1 MPQPRSHRGRRLEE
15 QLLRLLADLVRREVK
30 DPRVGAVTLTAV
42 EVSPDLSH
50 ATVYF
55 LPFGMGKDPAPVAEG
70 LGKAAGYL
78 RTLVSKQ
85 LTLRHTPQL
94 HFKLDTTLEKGM
106 ALNVLIK
113 EAVADDRRRHVDSDV
128 APGAEGAAD
137 SAATES
143 AADEA
148 GASPAVSDGD

>member
-1 MPQPRSHRGRRLEE
+1 MPQPRSHRSRRLEE

-30 DPRVGAVTLTAV
+30 DPRIGAVTLTAV

-78 RTLVSKQ
+78 RTMVGKQ

-106 ALNVLIK
+106 ALNALIK
-113 EAVADDRRRHVDSDV
+113 EAVADDRRRQTDADPSVV
-128 APGAEGAAD
+128 AD
-137 SAATES
+137 
-143 AADEA
+143 D
-148 GASPAVSDGD
+148 AVSDSVADQPAEGNAPDGG

>member
-1 MPQPRSHRGRRLEE
+1 MPQPRSHRSRRLEE

-30 DPRVGAVTLTAV
+30 DPRIGAVTLTAV

-78 RTLVSKQ
+78 RTLVGKQ

-106 ALNVLIK
+106 AMNALIK
-113 EAVADDRRRHVDSDV
+113 EAVADDRRRQTDIEPSSTSEDAAAATV
-128 APGAEGAAD
+128 ADQPADGNAAD
-137 SAATES
+137 
-143 AADEA
+143 
-148 GASPAVSDGD
+148 GG

>member
-1 MPQPRSHRGRRLEE
+1 MPQPRSHRSRRLEE

-30 DPRVGAVTLTAV
+30 DPRIGAVTLTAV

-50 ATVYF
+50 ATVFF

-78 RTLVSKQ
+78 RTLLGKQ

-106 ALNVLIK
+106 ALNALIK
-113 EAVADDRRRHVDSDV
+113 EAVADDRRRQTDVDPAAPADDAAPDSV
-128 APGAEGAAD
+128 ADQPAEGNAAD
-137 SAATES
+137 
-143 AADEA
+143 
-148 GASPAVSDGD
+148 GG

>member
-1 MPQPRSHRGRRLEE
+1 MPQPRSHRSRRLEE

-30 DPRVGAVTLTAV
+30 DPRIGAVTLTAV

-55 LPFGMGKDPAPVAEG
+55 LPFGIGKDPAPVAEG
-70 LGKAAGYL
+70 LGKAAGFL
-78 RTLVSKQ
+78 RTMVGKQ

-106 ALNVLIK
+106 ALNALIK
-113 EAVADDRRRHVDSDV
+113 EAVADDRRRQTDADPSVVADDVVSDSV
-128 APGAEGAAD
+128 AEQPAEGNA
-137 SAATES
+137 
-143 AADEA
+143 
-148 GASPAVSDGD
+148 PDGG

>member
-1 MPQPRSHRGRRLEE
+1 MPQPRSHRSRRLEE

-30 DPRVGAVTLTAV
+30 DPRIGAVTLTAV

-78 RTLVSKQ
+78 RTLVGKQ

-106 ALNVLIK
+106 ALNALIK
-113 EAVADDRRRHVDSDV
+113 EAVADDRRRQTDTELSATSDD
-128 APGAEGAAD
+128 AAAD
-137 SAATES
+137 SVADPPAES
-143 AADEA
+143 NAAD
-148 GASPAVSDGD
+148 GG

>member
-1 MPQPRSHRGRRLEE
+1 MPQPRSHRSRRLEE

-30 DPRVGAVTLTAV
+30 DPRIGAVTLTAV

-78 RTLVSKQ
+78 RTMVGKQ

-106 ALNVLIK
+106 ALNALIK
-113 EAVADDRRRHVDSDV
+113 EAVADDRRRQTDADPSA
-128 APGAEGAAD
+128 APDGDTPDANADKPVEGNAAD
-137 SAATES
+137 
-143 AADEA
+143 
-148 GASPAVSDGD
+148 GG

>member
-1 MPQPRSHRGRRLEE
+1 
-15 QLLRLLADLVRREVK
+15 LLRLLADLVRREVK
-30 DPRVGAVTLTAV
+30 DPRIGAVTLTAV

-78 RTLVSKQ
+78 RTLVGKQ

-106 ALNVLIK
+106 ALNALIK
-113 EAVADDRRRHVDSDV
+113 EAVADDRRRQTDTELSATSDDAAADTV
-128 APGAEGAAD
+128 ADPPAEGNAAD
-137 SAATES
+137 
-143 AADEA
+143 
-148 GASPAVSDGD
+148 GG

>member
-1 MPQPRSHRGRRLEE
+1 MPQPRSHRSRRLEE

-30 DPRVGAVTLTAV
+30 DPRIGAVTLTAV

-55 LPFGMGKDPAPVAEG
+55 LPFGMGKDPAPVVEG

-78 RTLVSKQ
+78 RTLVGKQ

-106 ALNVLIK
+106 ALNALIK
-113 EAVADDRRRHVDSDV
+113 EAVADDRRRQTDAEPSATSDGAAPDSV
-128 APGAEGAAD
+128 ADQPAEGNAAD
-137 SAATES
+137 
-143 AADEA
+143 
-148 GASPAVSDGD
+148 GG

>member
-1 MPQPRSHRGRRLEE
+1 MPQPRSHRSRRLEE
-15 QLLRLLADLVRREVK
+15 QLLRLLADLVRREVM
-30 DPRVGAVTLTAV
+30 DPRIGAVTLTAV

-78 RTLVSKQ
+78 RTMVGKQ

-106 ALNVLIK
+106 ALNALIK
-113 EAVADDRRRHVDSDV
+113 EAVADDRRRQTDADPSVV
-128 APGAEGAAD
+128 AD
-137 SAATES
+137 
-143 AADEA
+143 D
-148 GASPAVSDGD
+148 AVSDSVADQPAEGNAPDGG

>member
-1 MPQPRSHRGRRLEE
+1 MPQPRSHRSRRLEE

-30 DPRVGAVTLTAV
+30 DPRIGAVTLTAV

-78 RTLVSKQ
+78 RTMVGKQ

-106 ALNVLIK
+106 ALNALIK
-113 EAVADDRRRHVDSDV
+113 EAVADDRRRQTDADPSVV
-128 APGAEGAAD
+128 ADDAVSHSVADQPAEGNA
-137 SAATES
+137 
-143 AADEA
+143 
-148 GASPAVSDGD
+148 PDGG

>member
-1 MPQPRSHRGRRLEE
+1 MPQPRSHRSRRLEE

-30 DPRVGAVTLTAV
+30 DPRIGAVTLTAV

-78 RTLVSKQ
+78 RTMVGKQ

-106 ALNVLIK
+106 ALNALIK
-113 EAVADDRRRHVDSDV
+113 EAVADDRRRQTDADPSVV
-128 APGAEGAAD
+128 AD
-137 SAATES
+137 
-143 AADEA
+143 D
-148 GASPAVSDGD
+148 AVSDSVAEQPAEGNAPDGV

>member
-1 MPQPRSHRGRRLEE
+1 MPQPRSHRSRRLEE

-30 DPRVGAVTLTAV
+30 DPRIGAVTLTAV

-55 LPFGMGKDPAPVAEG
+55 LPFGIGKDPAPVAEG
-70 LGKAAGYL
+70 LGKAAGFL
-78 RTLVSKQ
+78 RTMVGKQ

-106 ALNVLIK
+106 ALNALIK
-113 EAVADDRRRHVDSDV
+113 EAVADDRRRQTDADPSVV
-128 APGAEGAAD
+128 AD
-137 SAATES
+137 
-143 AADEA
+143 D
-148 GASPAVSDGD
+148 AVSDSVADQPAEGNAPDGG

>member
-1 MPQPRSHRGRRLEE
+1 MPQQRSHRSRRLEE

-30 DPRVGAVTLTAV
+30 DPRIGAVTLTAV

-78 RTLVSKQ
+78 RTMVGKQ

-106 ALNVLIK
+106 ALNALIK
-113 EAVADDRRRHVDSDV
+113 EAVADDRRRQTDADPAMASDDAAPDSV
-128 APGAEGAAD
+128 ADQPAEGNAAD
-137 SAATES
+137 
-143 AADEA
+143 
-148 GASPAVSDGD
+148 GG

>member
-1 MPQPRSHRGRRLEE
+1 MPQPRSHRSRRLEE

-30 DPRVGAVTLTAV
+30 DPRIGAVTLTAV

-55 LPFGMGKDPAPVAEG
+55 LPFGIGKDPAPVAEG

-78 RTLVSKQ
+78 RTMVGKQ

-106 ALNVLIK
+106 ALNALIK
-113 EAVADDRRRHVDSDV
+113 EAVADDRRRQTDTELSATSDD
-128 APGAEGAAD
+128 AAAD
-137 SAATES
+137 SVADPPAES
-143 AADEA
+143 NAAD
-148 GASPAVSDGD
+148 GG

>member
-1 MPQPRSHRGRRLEE
+1 MPQPRSHRSRRLEE

-30 DPRVGAVTLTAV
+30 DPRIGAVTLTAV

-78 RTLVSKQ
+78 RTLVGKQ

-106 ALNVLIK
+106 ALNALIK
-113 EAVADDRRRHVDSDV
+113 EAVADDRRRQTDADPAAMSDGAAPDSVVDQ
-128 APGAEGAAD
+128 PAEGNAAD
-137 SAATES
+137 
-143 AADEA
+143 
-148 GASPAVSDGD
+148 GG

>member
-1 MPQPRSHRGRRLEE
+1 MPQPRSHRSRRLEE

-30 DPRVGAVTLTAV
+30 DPRIGAVTLTAV

-55 LPFGMGKDPAPVAEG
+55 LPFGIGKDPAPVAEG

-78 RTLVSKQ
+78 RTMVGKQ

-106 ALNVLIK
+106 ALNALIK
-113 EAVADDRRRHVDSDV
+113 EAVADDRRRQTDADPSVV
-128 APGAEGAAD
+128 AD
-137 SAATES
+137 
-143 AADEA
+143 D
-148 GASPAVSDGD
+148 AVSDSVADQPAEGNAPDGG

>member
-1 MPQPRSHRGRRLEE
+1 M
-15 QLLRLLADLVRREVK
+15 RREVK
-30 DPRVGAVTLTAV
+30 DPRIGAVTLTAV

-78 RTLVSKQ
+78 RTMVGKQ

-106 ALNVLIK
+106 ALNALIK
-113 EAVADDRRRHVDSDV
+113 EAVADDRRRQTDADPAMAADDAAPDSV
-128 APGAEGAAD
+128 ADQPAEGNAAD
-137 SAATES
+137 
-143 AADEA
+143 
-148 GASPAVSDGD
+148 GG

>member
-1 MPQPRSHRGRRLEE
+1 MPQPRSHRSRRLEE

-30 DPRVGAVTLTAV
+30 DPRIGAVTLTAV

-78 RTLVSKQ
+78 RTLVGKQ

-106 ALNVLIK
+106 ALNALIK
-113 EAVADDRRRHVDSDV
+113 DAVADDRRRHQDAEGSESQAANDGRSE
-128 APGAEGAAD
+128 APGD
-137 SAATES
+137 SA
-143 AADEA
+143 DPVA
-148 GASPAVSDGD
+148 GGGG

>member
-1 MPQPRSHRGRRLEE
+1 MPQPRSHRSRRLEE

-30 DPRVGAVTLTAV
+30 DPRIGAVTLTAV

-78 RTLVSKQ
+78 RTLVGKQ

-106 ALNVLIK
+106 ALNALIK
-113 EAVADDRRRHVDSDV
+113 EAVADDRRRQTDTELSATSDDAAADTV
-128 APGAEGAAD
+128 ADPPAEGNAAD
-137 SAATES
+137 
-143 AADEA
+143 
-148 GASPAVSDGD
+148 GG

>member
-1 MPQPRSHRGRRLEE
+1 MPQPRSHRSRRLEE

-30 DPRVGAVTLTAV
+30 DPRIGAVTLTAV

-55 LPFGMGKDPAPVAEG
+55 LPFGIGKDPAPVAEG

-78 RTLVSKQ
+78 RTMVGKQ

-106 ALNVLIK
+106 ALNALIK
-113 EAVADDRRRHVDSDV
+113 EAVADDRRRQTDADPSVV
-128 APGAEGAAD
+128 AD
-137 SAATES
+137 
-143 AADEA
+143 D
-148 GASPAVSDGD
+148 AVSDSVAEQPAEGNAPDGG

>member
-1 MPQPRSHRGRRLEE
+1 MPQPRSHRSRRLEE

-30 DPRVGAVTLTAV
+30 DPRIGAVTLTAV

-78 RTLVSKQ
+78 RTLVGKQ

-106 ALNVLIK
+106 ALNALIK
-113 EAVADDRRRHVDSDV
+113 EAVADDRRRQTDADPSVV
-128 APGAEGAAD
+128 AD
-137 SAATES
+137 
-143 AADEA
+143 D
-148 GASPAVSDGD
+148 AVSDSVADQPAEGNAPDGG

>member
-1 MPQPRSHRGRRLEE
+1 M
-15 QLLRLLADLVRREVK
+15 
-30 DPRVGAVTLTAV
+30 TLTAV

-78 RTLVSKQ
+78 RTMVGKQ

-106 ALNVLIK
+106 ALNALIK
-113 EAVADDRRRHVDSDV
+113 EAVADDRRRQTDADPAMASDDAAPDSV
-128 APGAEGAAD
+128 ADQPAEGNAAD
-137 SAATES
+137 
-143 AADEA
+143 
-148 GASPAVSDGD
+148 GG

>member
-1 MPQPRSHRGRRLEE
+1 MPQPRSHRSRRLEE

-30 DPRVGAVTLTAV
+30 DPRIGAVTLTAV

-78 RTLVSKQ
+78 RTLVGKQ

-106 ALNVLIK
+106 ALNALIK
-113 EAVADDRRRHVDSDV
+113 EAVADDRRRQTDADPSATSDDADSDSV
-128 APGAEGAAD
+128 ADQPAEGNAAD
-137 SAATES
+137 
-143 AADEA
+143 
-148 GASPAVSDGD
+148 GG

>member
-1 MPQPRSHRGRRLEE
+1 MPQPRSHRSRRLEE

-30 DPRVGAVTLTAV
+30 DPRIGAVTLTAV

-78 RTLVSKQ
+78 RTLVGKQ

-113 EAVADDRRRHVDSDV
+113 QAVADDRRRHVDAEVSPS
-128 APGAEGAAD
+128 AEEAAGSAGA
-137 SAATES
+137 ES
-143 AADEA
+143 AAGEA
-148 GASPAVSDGD
+148 GASPAGDGV

>member
-1 MPQPRSHRGRRLEE
+1 MPQPRSHRSRRLEE

-30 DPRVGAVTLTAV
+30 DPRIGAVTLTAV

-78 RTLVSKQ
+78 RTLVGKQ

-106 ALNVLIK
+106 ALNALIK
-113 EAVADDRRRHVDSDV
+113 EAVADDRRRQTDTEPSSTSEDAAAATV
-128 APGAEGAAD
+128 ADPPADGNAAD
-137 SAATES
+137 
-143 AADEA
+143 
-148 GASPAVSDGD
+148 GG

>member
-1 MPQPRSHRGRRLEE
+1 MPQPRSHRSRRLEE

-30 DPRVGAVTLTAV
+30 DPRIGAVTLTAV

-78 RTLVSKQ
+78 RTMVGKQ

-106 ALNVLIK
+106 ALNALIK
-113 EAVADDRRRHVDSDV
+113 EAVADDRRRQTDADPSVV
-128 APGAEGAAD
+128 AD
-137 SAATES
+137 
-143 AADEA
+143 D
-148 GASPAVSDGD
+148 AVSDSVAEQPAEGNAPDGG

>member
-1 MPQPRSHRGRRLEE
+1 MPQPRSHRSRRLEE

-30 DPRVGAVTLTAV
+30 DPRIGAVTLTAV

-78 RTLVSKQ
+78 RTMVGKQ

-106 ALNVLIK
+106 ALNALIK
-113 EAVADDRRRHVDSDV
+113 EAVADDRRRQTDADPAMASDDAAPDAV
-128 APGAEGAAD
+128 ADQPAEGNAAD
-137 SAATES
+137 
-143 AADEA
+143 
-148 GASPAVSDGD
+148 GG

>member
-1 MPQPRSHRGRRLEE
+1 MPQPRSHRSRRLEE

-30 DPRVGAVTLTAV
+30 DPRIGAVTLTAV

-78 RTLVSKQ
+78 RTLVGKQ

-113 EAVADDRRRHVDSDV
+113 EAVADDRRRHVD
-128 APGAEGAAD
+128 AEALPPVEEAAD
-137 SAATES
+137 SAGSEPAPG
-143 AADEA
+143 EA
-148 GASPAVSDGD
+148 GRSPAGEGV

>member
-1 MPQPRSHRGRRLEE
+1 MPQPRSHRSRRLEE

-30 DPRVGAVTLTAV
+30 DPRIGAVTLTAV

-70 LGKAAGYL
+70 LGKAAGFL
-78 RTLVSKQ
+78 RTMVGKQ

-106 ALNVLIK
+106 ALNALIK
-113 EAVADDRRRHVDSDV
+113 EAVADDRRRQTDADPSVV
-128 APGAEGAAD
+128 AD
-137 SAATES
+137 
-143 AADEA
+143 D
-148 GASPAVSDGD
+148 AVSDSVADQPAEGNAPDGG

>member
-55 LPFGMGKDPAPVAEG
+55 LPFGIGKDPAPVAEG

-78 RTLVSKQ
+78 RTLVGKQ

-94 HFKLDTTLEKGM
+94 HFKLDTALEKGM
-106 ALNVLIK
+106 ALNSLIK
-113 EAVADDRRRHVDSDV
+113 EAVADDRRRHVEAD
-128 APGAEGAAD
+128 APQDAEGAAD
-137 SAATES
+137 SAATEP
-143 AADEA
+143 AAGEA
-148 GASPAVSDGD
+148 GASPATEGG

>member
-1 MPQPRSHRGRRLEE
+1 MPQPRSHRSRRLEE

-30 DPRVGAVTLTAV
+30 DPRIGAVTLTAV

-78 RTLVSKQ
+78 RTLVGKQ

-106 ALNVLIK
+106 ALNALIK
-113 EAVADDRRRHVDSDV
+113 EAVADDRRRQTDTELSATSDD
-128 APGAEGAAD
+128 AAAD
-137 SAATES
+137 SVADPPAEGN
-143 AADEA
+143 AAD
-148 GASPAVSDGD
+148 GG